1 MNSQDSAGKEQEL
14 RERELALRL
23 RELELE
29 LELQSKLNNQNNP
42 DPTLETAEPPK
53 RTLKAEMREFV
64 KWAKIIGCFCL
75 GLLLV
80 YVGALLAVWVA
91 ITILVGTLC
100 YMGYLLFWPKK
111 PSRP

>member
-14 RERELALRL
+14 RGRELALRL

-29 LELQSKLNNQNNP
+29 LHAKLNNQNNS
-42 DPTLETAEPPK
+42 DPTPETAEPPK
-53 RTLKAEMREFV
+53 RSLKSEMREFV

-80 YVGALLAVWVA
+80 YVGALLAIWVA

>member
-29 LELQSKLNNQNNP
+29 LHARLNNQNSQ
-42 DPTLETAEPPK
+42 DPSLETVELPK
-53 RTLKAEMREFV
+53 RALKTGMRELI

-75 GLLLV
+75 GLLFV
-80 YVGALLAVWVA
+80 YVGALLTIWVA
-91 ITILVGTLC
+91 MTILIGTLC
-100 YMGYLLFWPKK
+100 YMGYLLFGPKTH
-111 PSRP
+111 SRP